1 MGPRKA
7 GNRAAEWEINVVERQ
22 EAVLCGGIWEP
33 GDKGETCPYVHSSK
47 HISHILNQVEK
58 INKHSTIKKHDTP
71 TIHKRDKNKFLL
83 CSKGK
88 YIQYFVIKYNGK
100 ECEVEN
106 IYAYIYI

>member
-1 MGPRKA
+1 MGNK
-7 GNRAAEWEINVVERQ
+7 
-22 EAVLCGGIWEP
+22 CGGETRSSAVRRHLGAW
-33 GDKGETCPYVHSSK
+33 GQRRTCPYVHSSK

-58 INKHSTIKKHDTP
+58 INKHSTIKEHDTP

-88 YIQYFVIKYNGK
+88 YIQYLVIKYNGK

-106 IYAYIYI
+106 IYAYIYLDTYKYI